1 MECGFMW
8 DIKSVRIQKTNMDA
22 EQILIEKIT
31 HELHMNFLRE
41 FSKVVKVNLEEEIE
55 LAEKKFNTKLERT
68 INGMTNKT
76 VHEKN
81 NI

>member
-8 DIKSVRIQKTNMDA
+8 DIKSVRIQKTNMDV
-22 EQILIEKIT
+22 EQILKEMIT
-31 HELHMNFLRE
+31 HELHMDFLRE

-55 LAEKKFNTKLERT
+55 LVERKFNTKIDRT

-76 VHEKN
+76 VHERN